1 MTKTNE
7 ERGKEA
13 DFWVVACGGCH
24 QSIGFTSDKNPTR
37 SKIYCSEIC
46 VADLAVVEM
55 SERQD
60 MWDFLNTKGFSP
72 VAISKIWGSPHA
84 LVYRTLDRVRAPLP
98 AQFPWLL
105 TDDEE

>member
-7 ERGKEA
+7 EGKEA

-60 MWDFLNTKGFSP
+60 MWDFLNTRGFSP
-72 VAISKIWGSPHA
+72 VAISRYGDHPMRWSTERWTGYGHRFQLNS
-84 LVYRTLDRVRAPLP
+84 LGC
-98 AQFPWLL
+98 
-105 TDDEE
+105 